1 MSTSLDVILR
11 RFAMIF
17 LVAGIG
23 LVIVLLFSYDVI
35 KVDWPSFMEIQ
46 PAYKQMED
54 PLPVPALSIP
64 VDGPAFIPNLG
75 APSNP
80 VAADQAS
87 VARGAE
93 LYRINCA
100 VCHGE
105 DGKGD
110 GPIAAFLTK
119 TRPADLTGVVVT
131 ALSDRAV
138 FTIISNGSPS
148 GMMPP
153 LNENLTVRERWD
165 IVNYVRTLPK

>member
-1 MSTSLDVILR
+1 MRLLRQLFGVLVTLGIL
-11 RFAMIF
+11 F
-17 LVAGIG
+17 GI
-23 LVIVLLFSYDVI
+23 LLLFTYDII
-35 KVDWPSFMEIQ
+35 KIDWPSFMEIQ

-105 DGKGD
+105 EGKGD